1 MSLIKLWHKKNGSH
15 QTKKYLLPI
24 FTALCVAALI
34 FTGCADSAESSSK
47 TSAEKISVTVKTEAD
62 VSSDRSILPSL
73 CGTFRLYFKE
83 KGASDSDYTL
93 ADGEYPDYQMIIIPG
108 EYTFRLE
115 SVSED
120 NSTVILTGE
129 TDFTVESGMENV
141 TICFMLSS
149 PEGAT
154 GNGSVSLFLS
164 ADTDTNI
171 ETFSVSAVGTEGKS
185 SFSWSKDEEETSY
198 LKGTLSCTSLAPGT
212 YTLVITGL
220 NSLNEPV
227 YVRHEVLTIWS
238 NVVSGRWLFADGTE
252 TDELTIT
259 TSDLYSTFYVKGEEG
274 PYNFYTNGVFGD
286 ENASDDNSGSI
297 DCPLQTVS
305 AAVNKCVVSNKPY
318 TIYVDGTVKE
328 SKFTTNDPTAISIP
342 FGKQITIK
350 SLNPKGETKAVI
362 QADGNGRIMYAS
374 GTVVLED
381 LVLKGGGNTDFG
393 GGIFVS
399 SAGVFTMKN
408 CTLTGC
414 NATLKGGGLYIATRG
429 SANLSGCTISG
440 NNATDENNGIG
451 GGIYVVSA
459 GALNMKKCTLT
470 DCNATT
476 SGGGL
481 YIASNGLA
489 NLFDCTISYCRCI
502 GGGGGIYI
510 ASGVTATITGCEL
523 IENTTEQS
531 GGAIKNSGTLN
542 ITDCSF
548 SKNKANFGGGIY
560 IESDVTATITGCKIS
575 ENSANGSGG
584 GLKICSSAELTNC
597 EILQNSASGD
607 GGGLECIC
615 RDTTQI
621 NVTFTKCKIIE
632 KNTSGNC
639 GGGVSIN
646 SNVKATFNN
655 CEINGNTAR
664 YNGGGLLLWHQ
675 NGYSDPD
682 VTLTDCT
689 ISSNTANNENG
700 NGGGGIRTDGGGLT
714 LKLTGTTSISGNIT
728 QSGGVGKG
736 IYLNSGYMYI
746 SGAIQIDDDVR
757 IRTDG
762 SEIRTTITG
771 SLTGTTPVITIT
783 PTEYTAGKQIVSA
796 GSGVT
801 LSDEAGKF
809 KISNPDYIISKEGKL
824 CYLGTTSTTAEDNIA
839 VFTNI
844 PAGCEATVNLDNLSQ
859 TSWSGFSPAEI
870 SGNVTVTATNGKT
883 ISSGSDSIFTVKNGG
898 TLTLNENVTLETSSP
913 GKSCINVEEGGTLI
927 LDGAVI
933 QATPGYNVSG
943 ITITHGTLTINT
955 GNITNFTGSPIV
967 ATDSII
973 TITGGKISSNSSN
986 LSLTNCQADISGLT
1000 VTSNTTSS
1008 NGGGINISGSGTY
1021 TFNNCTITSNTASVR
1036 GGTPRYGGGI
1046 YIDTTGTVSF
1056 TKCNISGNTANG
1068 YGSSSGK
1075 GGGIYLK
1082 SGTLTTTDCTI
1093 NNNITKDGTSEV
1105 TGSGSQ
1111 IYVVAGSVYNGETLT
1126 EDKIIDTYSE

>member
-1 MSLIKLWHKKNGSH
+1 MSLTEFRRKKMNR
-15 QTKKYLLPI
+15 QPLIKYLLPI
-24 FTALCVAALI
+24 FTALCATALV

-115 SVSED
+115 SVISED

-154 GNGSVSLFLS
+154 GDGSVSLFLS

-171 ETFSVSAVGTEGKS
+171 ETFSVSAVGTEGES
-185 SFSWSKDEEETSY
+185 SFSWLKDEEETSY
-198 LKGTLSCTSLAPGT
+198 LKGTLSCTSLKPGT
-212 YTLVITGL
+212 YTLVITGF

-227 YVRHEVLTIWS
+227 YVRHEVLTLWS

-297 DCPLQTVS
+297 DNPLQTVS
-305 AAVNKCVVSNKPY
+305 AAVKKCVFSGKPY
-318 TIYVDGTVKE
+318 TIYVDGTVNE
-328 SKFTTNDPTAISIP
+328 VSDGSSDPTAISITN
-342 FGKQITIK
+342 GKNITIK
-350 SLNPKGETKAVI
+350 SVNPSGETKPVI
-362 QADGNGRIMYAS
+362 QGDGNGRIIFAG
-374 GTVVLED
+374 GTVFLED
-381 LVLKGGGNTDFG
+381 LVLKGGDNTNFG
-393 GGIFVS
+393 GGIYVS
-399 SAGVFTMKN
+399 PSWSLTMKN
-408 CTLTGC
+408 CTITDC
-414 NATLKGGGLYIATRG
+414 NATISGGGLYIATNG
-429 SANLSGCTISG
+429 SANLNGCTISG
-440 NNATDENNGIG
+440 NKATDETNGIG
-451 GGIYVVSA
+451 GGIMA
-459 GALNMKKCTLT
+459 NGTLIA
-470 DCNATT
+470 DGT
-476 SGGGL
+476 SISNNNSRNGGGGL
-481 YIASNGLA
+481 YIAS
-489 NLFDCTISYCRCI
+489 D
-502 GGGGGIYI
+502 
-510 ASGVTATITGCEL
+510 VTATLIGCEFSK
-523 IENTTEQS
+523 NTTEQS

-548 SKNKANFGGGIY
+548 SENTANFGGGIDVDGGTVNITGTGEDTY
-560 IESDVTATITGCKIS
+560 TCVFQSNTADGGGAMSVSSGTVQAEKVKFDSNSSISTGGIGGGGGFWIAKSSVTLTNCNLSNNTAANLGGAVLVVYDSSISWVSSSAESSLTMNGGTVSSNTAPNGGGGICIDDAKGTVKISGCKIS

-584 GLKICSSAELTNC
+584 GLKICSPAELTNC
-597 EILQNSASGD
+597 EILQNSSGGD

-621 NVTFTKCKIIE
+621 NVTFTNCKIIG
-632 KNTSGNC
+632 KNTSGNN

-655 CEINGNTAR
+655 CEINGNTAK

-757 IRTDG
+757 IPTDV
-762 SEIRTTITG
+762 IRTTITG

-783 PTEYTAGKQIVSA
+783 PKSYNEENQIVSA
-796 GSGVT
+796 GDGVNLSEEVGKIAVTKDSSGNAWYVD
-801 LSDEAGKF
+801 S
-809 KISNPDYIISKEGKL
+809 EGKL
-824 CYLGTTSTTAEDNIA
+824 A
-839 VFTNI
+839 
-844 PAGCEATVNLDNLSQ
+844 
-859 TSWSGFSPAEI
+859 
-870 SGNVTVTATNGKT
+870 K
-883 ISSGSDSIFTVKNGG
+883 K
-898 TLTLNENVTLETSSP
+898 
-913 GKSCINVEEGGTLI
+913 
-927 LDGAVI
+927 
-933 QATPGYNVSG
+933 
-943 ITITHGTLTINT
+943 
-955 GNITNFTGSPIV
+955 
-967 ATDSII
+967 
-973 TITGGKISSNSSN
+973 
-986 LSLTNCQADISGLT
+986 
-1000 VTSNTTSS
+1000 
-1008 NGGGINISGSGTY
+1008 
-1021 TFNNCTITSNTASVR
+1021 
-1036 GGTPRYGGGI
+1036 
-1046 YIDTTGTVSF
+1046 
-1056 TKCNISGNTANG
+1056 
-1068 YGSSSGK
+1068 
-1075 GGGIYLK
+1075 
-1082 SGTLTTTDCTI
+1082 
-1093 NNNITKDGTSEV
+1093 
-1105 TGSGSQ
+1105 
-1111 IYVVAGSVYNGETLT
+1111 
-1126 EDKIIDTYSE
+1126 